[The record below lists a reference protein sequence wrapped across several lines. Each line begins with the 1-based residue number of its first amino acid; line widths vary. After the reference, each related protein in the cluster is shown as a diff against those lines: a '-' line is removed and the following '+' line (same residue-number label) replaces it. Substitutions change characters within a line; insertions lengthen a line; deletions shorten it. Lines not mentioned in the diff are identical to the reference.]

1 MFRPSRISLAVAFA
15 LSGMSGSAV
24 FAAENQDDSVTLD
37 ALEVT
42 ATRGATKTE
51 TPFVETPQSISIITD
66 EQIEEQ
72 GSKNVQEA
80 TRYSAGVF
88 TQQYGATA
96 SRYDAIK
103 LRGFGSDSIDNQYLD
118 GLKLLNDK
126 GTYSIMQVDPY
137 FLEGIEVVKGPSS
150 VLYGR
155 AAPGG
160 IVALTSK
167 KPLFEPH
174 YEVQAGAGT
183 QGTASLGFDI
193 GDEVGDSGRAA
204 YRLVGR
210 VYHSDT
216 QWDKVQEEHY
226 TIAPSLTV
234 DITDATT
241 LTLMGYFQ
249 KDPEGGYYGG
259 LPAEGTLYDHNGE
272 RISNNFYDGEQDY
285 EEFDREQAMIGYQL
299 EHRFNDVWSARQN
312 FRYVNTKT
320 DYGQVYNQ
328 GYWVGNELPRT
339 FFGADEELSAF
350 AIDNQLLAEF
360 GIGATDHTVLTGL
373 DYQHRDTDAYWT
385 AGYTPAFASTFPSI
399 NAFDPVYGGTGTIN
413 PYQDNDRELE
423 QTGLYVQD
431 QMAIDQWRVTV
442 GGRYDWVDVENQYE
456 NLLTGATGD
465 EQLDDEHFSGR
476 AALMYLFDN
485 GIAPYVSYS
494 ESFSPSANVDENGDL
509 IDATEAEQYE
519 LGLKYQPVG
528 TADRYS
534 IAVFQIDQDNVAN
547 YIQSINA
554 YQAVGEV
561 RSQGV
566 ELEAATRV
574 NENITLQASYTY
586 TDVEVQKS
594 ETGTEGKTPVATPE
608 HMASAWGSYE
618 FLDGVFNSLKLGVG
632 VRYIGE
638 SWANES
644 NDLEVPSYTLV
655 DTMIKYDL
663 ANVGLKGV
671 TAQLNANNLFD
682 KEYVGSCYSEAVC
695 YYGAER
701 SVMGTVTYNF

>member
-1 MFRPSRISLAVAFA
+1 MFRPSSLSLAVAVA
-15 LSGMSGSAV
+15 LSGMTGATAV
-24 FAAENQDDSVTLD
+24 LAAGNQDDSVALD

-51 TPFVETPQSISIITD
+51 TPFVETPQSISVITD
-66 EQIEEQ
+66 DQIEEQ
-72 GSKNVQEA
+72 GSKSVQEA
-80 TRYSAGVF
+80 TRYTAGVF
-88 TQQYGATA
+88 TEQYGATA

-126 GTYSIMQVDPY
+126 GTYSIMQIDPY
-137 FLEGIEVVKGPSS
+137 FLERIEVVKGPSS

-167 KPLFEPH
+167 KPLFESH
-174 YEVQAGAGT
+174 YQVQAGVGT
-183 QGTASLGFDI
+183 QGEASLGFDI
-193 GDEVGDSGRAA
+193 GSEVGDSGNAA

-226 TIAPSLTV
+226 TLAPSLTL
-234 DITDATT
+234 DLSDATT
-241 LTLMGYFQ
+241 LTLMAYLQ
-249 KDPEGGYYGG
+249 KDPEGGFYGG
-259 LPAEGTLYDHNGE
+259 FPADGTLYSHNGQK
-272 RISNNFYDGEQDY
+272 IPTDFYDGEPAY

-312 FRYVNTKT
+312 FRYLNSKV
-320 DYGQVYNQ
+320 DYGQVYNS
-328 GYWVGNELPRT
+328 GVWSGDELPRT
-339 FFGADEELSAF
+339 YFGADEELNAL
-350 AIDNQLLAEF
+350 AIDNQLIAEF
-360 GIGATDHTVLTGL
+360 GWGATDHTVLTGL
-373 DYQHRDTDAYWT
+373 DYQKRDTDADWSY
-385 AGYTPAFASTFPSI
+385 GSGFAAI
-399 NAFDPVYGGTGTIN
+399 NPFDPVYGSSGTVV

-423 QTGLYVQD
+423 QTGVYLQD
-431 QMAIDQWRVTV
+431 QVALDHWRVTL
-442 GGRYDWVDVENQYE
+442 GGRYDWVDIDNTSDY
-456 NLLTGATGD
+456 LLTGSSTRQSKDD
-465 EQLDDEHFSGR
+465 EQFSGR

-485 GIAPYVSYS
+485 GVAPYVSYS
-494 ESFSPSANVDENGDL
+494 ESFSPSANLDENGDL
-509 IDATEAEQYE
+509 LDATEAEQYE

-534 IAVFQIDQDNVAN
+534 VAVFQIDQDNVAN
-547 YIQSINA
+547 LIQTEGNNPSYYRPI
-554 YQAVGEV
+554 GKV
-561 RSQGV
+561 RSQGL

-574 NENITLQASYTY
+574 TQNVTLQASYTY

-594 ETGTEGKTPVATPE
+594 TTGTEGKTPVATPE

-618 FLDGVFNSLKLGVG
+618 FLDGVLNSLRTGLG
-632 VRYIGE
+632 VRYIGT

-644 NDLEVPSYTLV
+644 NTLKVPHYTVV
-655 DTMIKYDL
+655 DASIKYDL

-682 KEYVGSCYSEAVC
+682 KDYVGACYSEYRC

-701 SVMGTVTYNF
+701 SVKATVTYDF